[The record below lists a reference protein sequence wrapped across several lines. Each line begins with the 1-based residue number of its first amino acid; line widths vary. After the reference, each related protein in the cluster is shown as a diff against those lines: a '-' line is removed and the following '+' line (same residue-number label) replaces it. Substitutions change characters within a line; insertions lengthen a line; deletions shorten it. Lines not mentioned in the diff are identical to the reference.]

1 MTQRKNNF
9 SEQTF
14 MTGFGVGLAAG
25 AIGMYLFG
33 TDEGGKLRQE
43 LKDHWQEAVKDL
55 LAEGTIENAEQDLW
69 MLFKDILN
77 QAVGDIESLKLD
89 KAAKTKAVSI
99 TRAQKKQ
106 NLFKGV

>member
-1 MTQRKNNF
+1 
-9 SEQTF
+9 

-33 TDEGGKLRQE
+33 TDEGSKLRQE
-43 LKDHWQEAVKDL
+43 LKDYWQEAVKDL

-69 MLFKDILN
+69 ALFKDILN

-89 KAAKTKAVSI
+89 KAAKTKAVSV